1 MATPSTTYDLLD
13 ADTLNAD
20 AASGWR
26 NLVRNPYFQAWVGDR
41 PCYWGLPSAATLP
54 ATAPAKDTTTG
65 QGYRGG
71 AALLWTA
78 AGGDAANAMLTDLGG
93 IVAYTRGAAS
103 LHGSWPG
110 LTVVVRC
117 KTSTGSLVRA
127 RITHNAV
134 DYVSG
139 YHTGG
144 GAWEDLAVTL
154 PASVAYTLGQSLE
167 VGFETAGATA
177 GTVYVDHVQASFGE
191 WQPGP
196 LLGRPSVLRAELGS
210 VQASWTRR
218 QEGGLQ
224 AVCVRDLDG
233 VVRTGGIELDFDP
246 SWLTL
251 CGVALPNVV
260 GMFHSAHT
268 TGTNSW
274 SIAQLRA
281 ITGSGYDPATG
292 TVTVLPIASTTFAAA
307 GTNLRSSFLFL
318 VEPTVGGEA
327 YPND

>member
-13 ADTLNAD
+13 ADTLNGD

-26 NLVRNPYFQAWVGDR
+26 NLVRNPYLQGWVGDR
-41 PCYWGLPSAATLP
+41 PCYYGLPSGATLP
-54 ATAPAKDTTTG
+54 ATAPAVDTTTG

-71 AALLWTA
+71 SALLWTA
-78 AGGDAANAMLTDLGG
+78 AGGDAANALLQDIGG
-93 IVAYTRGAAS
+93 VIGYTRGASS
-103 LHGSWPG
+103 LHGSWDG
-110 LTVVVRC
+110 LTLVVRV
-117 KTSTGSLVRA
+117 KSSTASLVRA

-144 GAWEDLAVTL
+144 GGWEDLAVTL
-154 PASVAYTLGQSLE
+154 PASVTYTSGQSVE
-167 VGFETAGATA
+167 VGVDVAGATA
-177 GTVYVDHVQASFGE
+177 GTFYLDHVQASLGE

-233 VVRTGGIELDFDP
+233 EVRTGGIWLDFDP

-260 GMFHSAHT
+260 GMLHSANT

-274 SIAQLRA
+274 SVTQLRA
-281 ITGSGYDPATG
+281 ITGMGYDPATG
-292 TVTVLPIASTTFAAA
+292 TITIAPIASTTFAAA
-307 GTNLRSSFLFL
+307 GTNLRSSFLVFI
-318 VEPTVGGEA
+318 EPTVGGEA